1 MLNNNKPFL
10 HKLKPLTG
18 NHLQWEGFCEM
29 LDYWINQ
36 HQKKLE
42 QAVEMNDVFKAQGAI
57 AALRHLKYLK
67 EEIDAKQQYVC

>member
-1 MLNNNKPFL
+1 MQNNKQFL
-10 HKLKPLTG
+10 QKLKPLTG
-18 NHLQWEGFCEM
+18 NHLQWEAFCEM
-29 LDYWINQ
+29 IDYWVVQ

-67 EEIDAKQQYVC
+67 EEIDAK